1 MRRWFFLLLTVLSCC
16 SFTTVQAGNS
26 DGTLDIY
33 WIDVEGGAATLIVTP
48 AGESILIDTGNP
60 GARDAD
66 RIFQVATKTA
76 KLQKID
82 HLVTTHYHGD
92 HFGGAA
98 TLSKAIPIGVVHDN
112 GDFGQKEKPSKE
124 YLEFKA
130 DKREQIKVGEVMK
143 FAGNTDKKSPGVTI
157 KCMCARQ
164 EVVGPPANVRLA
176 KNPLT
181 DEAVK
186 KPDDTSDNANS
197 IVLLVEFGGFRFFDG
212 GDLTWN
218 TEEKLVCPFNLVGN
232 VDVYQVNHHG
242 LDVSNNPV
250 LIKSL
255 KPRVAVINN
264 GPKKGCMPGTYGTL
278 KTLESLQSIYQLH
291 RNERPDGDKNNTE
304 GEYIANDSG
313 EKCAGNFVHLKVAPD
328 AKNYTV
334 SIPATKH
341 EKMYKVGR
349 E

>member
-1 MRRWFFLLLTVLSCC
+1 MRPRCLLIVLWMWFFGAASDL
-16 SFTTVQAGNS
+16 FAGNT

-33 WIDVEGGAATLIVTP
+33 WVDTEGGAATLIVTP
-48 AGESILIDTGNP
+48 AGESLLVDTGNP

-82 HLVTTHYHGD
+82 HLVTTHYHVD

-98 TLSKAIPIGVVHDN
+98 QLAKAIPIGIVHDN
-112 GDFGQKEKPSKE
+112 GDFGQKEKPSDE
-124 YLEFKA
+124 YLNFKA
-130 DKREQIKVGEVMK
+130 DKREQIKVGEVWK
-143 FAGNTDKKSPGVTI
+143 LDGNPEKKSPGVTI
-157 KCMCARQ
+157 KCLAARQ
-164 EVVGPPANVRLA
+164 EIIQPPANARLA

-197 IVLLVEFGGFRFFDG
+197 IVLLVQFGDFRFFDG

-278 KTLESLQSIYQLH
+278 KTLDGLQAIYQLH

-304 GEYIANDSG
+304 GEYIANESG
-313 EKCAGNFVHLKVAPD
+313 EKCAGNFIHLQVAPD
-328 AKNYTV
+328 SKSYTLR
-334 SIPATKH
+334 IPATKH
-341 EKMYKVGR
+341 EQTYKIK
-349 E
+349 

>member
-1 MRRWFFLLLTVLSCC
+1 MRIWCLGLLTALSFCF
-16 SFTTVQAGNS
+16 SSTAQAGNS

-33 WIDVEGGAATLIVTP
+33 WVDTEGGAATLIVTP

-82 HLVTTHYHGD
+82 HLVTTHYHVD

-98 TLSKAIPIGVVHDN
+98 QLAKVIPIGIVHDN
-112 GDFGQKEKPSKE
+112 GDFGQKEKPSDE
-124 YLEFKA
+124 YLNFKA
-130 DKREQIKVGEVMK
+130 DKREQIKVGEVLK
-143 FAGNTDKKSPGVTI
+143 FGGTNENDAARKMTI
-157 KCMCARQ
+157 TCLCARQ
-164 EVVGPPANVRLA
+164 EIIGPPANVRLA

-186 KPDDTSDNANS
+186 KPEDTSDNANS
-197 IVLLVEFGGFRFFDG
+197 IVLLLQFGGFRFFDG

-255 KPRVAVINN
+255 KPKVAVINN

-278 KTLESLQSIYQLH
+278 KTLDGLQSIYQLH

-304 GEYIANDSG
+304 GEYIANESG
-313 EKCAGNFVHLKVAPD
+313 EKCTGNFVHLQVAPD
-328 AKNYTV
+328 AKSYTV
-334 SIPATKH
+334 NIPASKH
-341 EKMYKVGR
+341 AKTYEVK
-349 E
+349 

>member
-1 MRRWFFLLLTVLSCC
+1 MRHGCFPVVLLMCVLGLASAV
-16 SFTTVQAGNS
+16 FAGNA

-33 WIDVEGGAATLIVTP
+33 WVDVEGGAATLIVTP

-98 TLSKAIPIGVVHDN
+98 QLARAIPIGIVHDN

-124 YLEFKA
+124 YLDFKA
-130 DKREQIKVGEVMK
+130 DKREQIKIGEVMK
-143 FAGNTDKKSPGVTI
+143 FDGNADKKSPGVKFT
-157 KCMCARQ
+157 CLAARQ
-164 EVVGPPANVRLA
+164 EIVQPPANVRLA
-176 KNPLT
+176 SNPLNS
-181 DEAVK
+181 EAVK

-197 IVLLVEFGGFRFFDG
+197 IVLLVQFGDFRFFDG

-255 KPRVAVINN
+255 QPKVAVINN

-278 KTLESLQSIYQLH
+278 KTLDSLQAIYQLH

-304 GEYIANDSG
+304 GEYIANAEG
-313 EKCAGNFVHLKVAPD
+313 AKCAGNFIHLQVAPD
-328 AKNYTV
+328 TKSYTV
-334 SIPATKH
+334 RIPATKH
-341 EKMYKVGR
+341 EKTYQVK
-349 E
+349 

>member
-1 MRRWFFLLLTVLSCC
+1 MRHACFPLVLLIALASALY
-16 SFTTVQAGNS
+16 AGGT

-33 WIDVEGGAATLIVTP
+33 WVDVEGGAATLIVTP
-48 AGESILIDTGNP
+48 AGESILVDTGNP

-98 TLSKAIPIGVVHDN
+98 TLAKALPIGVVHDN
-112 GDFGQKEKPSKE
+112 GDFGQKEKPSDE
-124 YLEFKA
+124 YLNFKA
-130 DKREQIKVGEVMK
+130 DKREQIKVGEVWNLGGK
-143 FAGNTDKKSPGVTI
+143 DDKKALGVTI
-157 KCMCARQ
+157 KCLAARQ
-164 EVVGPPANVRLA
+164 EIIQPPANVRLA

-218 TEEKLVCPFNLVGN
+218 TEEKLVCPFNLVGQ

-255 KPRVAVINN
+255 QPRVAVINN

-278 KTLESLQSIYQLH
+278 KSLDSLEAIYQLH

-304 GEYIANDSG
+304 GEYIANADG
-313 EKCAGNFVHLKVAPD
+313 AKCAGNYVQLKVAPD
-328 AKNYTV
+328 AKSYTV

-341 EKMYKVGR
+341 EKTYQVK
-349 E
+349 

>member
-1 MRRWFFLLLTVLSCC
+1 MRIGCFPVVLLMCLLGAAPLV
-16 SFTTVQAGNS
+16 FAGGA

-33 WIDVEGGAATLIVTP
+33 WVDVEGGAATLIVTP

-82 HLVTTHYHGD
+82 HLVTTHYHVD

-98 TLSKAIPIGVVHDN
+98 QLAKSIPIGVVHDN
-112 GDFGQKEKPSKE
+112 GDFGQKEKPSQE
-124 YLEFKA
+124 YLDFKA
-130 DKREQIKVGEVMK
+130 DKREQIKVGEVWK
-143 FAGNTDKKSPGVTI
+143 LDGNAEKKSPGVTI
-157 KCMCARQ
+157 KCLAARQ
-164 EVVGPPANVRLA
+164 EITQPPANVRLA
-176 KNPLT
+176 SNPLMK
-181 DEAVK
+181 EAVK

-197 IVLLVEFGGFRFFDG
+197 IVLLVQFGGFRFFDG

-218 TEEKLVCPFNLVGN
+218 TEEKLVCPFNLVGH

-255 KPRVAVINN
+255 QPRVAVINN

-278 KTLESLQSIYQLH
+278 KTLDSLQAIYQLH

-304 GEYIANDSG
+304 GEYIANESG
-313 EKCAGNFVHLKVAPD
+313 EKCAGNFVHLQVAPD
-328 AKNYTV
+328 TKSYTV
-334 SIPATKH
+334 NIPTTKH
-341 EKMYKVGR
+341 AKTYTVK
-349 E
+349 

>member
-1 MRRWFFLLLTVLSCC
+1 MRRCYFLLLLALSCC
-16 SFTTVQAGNS
+16 AFSAAYAGGT

-33 WIDVEGGAATLIVTP
+33 WVDVEGGAATLIVTP
-48 AGESILIDTGNP
+48 AGESILVDSGNP

-98 TLSKAIPIGVVHDN
+98 QLAKVIPIGIVHDN
-112 GDFGQKEKPSKE
+112 GDFGQKEKPSEE
-124 YLEFKA
+124 YLNFKA
-130 DKREQIKVGEVMK
+130 DKREQIKVGEIWKLGRPVNKMN
-143 FAGNTDKKSPGVTI
+143 AAMTI
-157 KCMCARQ
+157 TCLAARQ
-164 EVVGPPANVRLA
+164 EITQPPANVRLA

-197 IVLLVEFGGFRFFDG
+197 IVLLVQFGDFRFFDG

-218 TEEKLVCPFNLVGN
+218 TEEKLVCPFNLVGH

-250 LIKSL
+250 LLKSL
-255 KPRVAVINN
+255 QPRVAVINN

-278 KTLESLQSIYQLH
+278 KTLDSLQAIYQLH
-291 RNERPDGDKNNTE
+291 RNERPDGDTNNTANE
-304 GEYIANDSG
+304 FIANATG
-313 EKCAGNFVHLKVAPD
+313 EKCAGNFIHLQVAAD
-328 AKNYTV
+328 TKSYTV
-334 SIPATKH
+334 KIPSSKH
-341 EKMYKVGR
+341 EKTYKVGR